1 MHFIKALTVPIV
13 ISAVKGCS
21 MPGPMVSQAKQ
32 QLNAIIDAYLS
43 VSDVERVLVACDY
56 ADTAHDGVARK
67 SGEPYILH
75 PIAVSCILAHMRLD
89 AETLM
94 AALLHDVIEDTEFTK
109 QDITEKFG
117 LTVAELVDGVTKLSQ
132 SSDKEYNKAASF
144 RKILQATLQ
153 DPRVIIIKLADR
165 YHNMTTLGAL
175 RPDKRA
181 RIAQETFEI
190 FVPMARLVGMNEM
203 ADNLEHLCYQNLDLD
218 MYNNVQE
225 ALLQT
230 KPKRCEYQTKWEN
243 NLTTLLEQHQITG
256 RIKKKNNN
264 IELLRHFVK
273 NDIDLQELTH
283 SHAFEII
290 LQSIADCDRLAEIL
304 KESFKVLSYADHIR
318 RPLPGGNQSLMLRLK
333 GEKTTL
339 SLTIQTELMRK
350 AARFGV
356 VLGENAP
363 QACRSAIQASM
374 QNLNVLVDGECAKT
388 TFSELL
394 DYLHQEKIWVY
405 TPHGHLH
412 ELPQGATAVDFAYSA
427 SLFLGNHAVGA
438 KINGETKPLS
448 TPLLSGQVI
457 EIITDVLATPNPDW
471 LSFIN
476 TQKARRALQNILR
489 DQDQDEQRLV
499 GQQALN
505 RALKLFNR
513 SVSDL
518 SLADWENLLNWRH
531 LNDKEQ
537 LFEQIAVGDLLPQL
551 VANHLF
557 SQDTIQTSNN
567 SSRLILGTDGIDVKY
582 AHCCNPVLGDP
593 IQGHL
598 SRRGLIVHRARCHN
612 LLHEQQQHPENIM
625 PLQWTTEDSEDISFT
640 AYLCLNML
648 LNDEQI
654 SELIYLCR
662 KEKVGVETVRSHE
675 DKTYVNIVVHNRKQ
689 IAEVIRN
696 LRMHFGFP
704 RISRLAQPIAITE
717 SAKVAS

>member
-1 MHFIKALTVPIV
+1 
-13 ISAVKGCS
+13 
-21 MPGPMVSQAKQ
+21 MPGPQVSEAKQ
-32 QLNAIIDAYLS
+32 QLKIIIDAYLS
-43 VSDVERVLVACDY
+43 ESDVERVLAACDY
-56 ADTAHDGVARK
+56 ADIAHDGITRK

-89 AETLM
+89 TETLM
-94 AALLHDVIEDTEFTK
+94 AALLHDVIEDTDFNK
-109 QDITEKFG
+109 DDITEKFG
-117 LTVAELVDGVTKLSQ
+117 STVAELVDGVTKLSH

-153 DPRVIIIKLADR
+153 DPRVIIVKLADR
-165 YHNMTTLGAL
+165 YHNMTTLEAL

-181 RIAQETFEI
+181 RIARETFEI

-218 MYNNVQE
+218 MYNDVQA
-225 ALLQT
+225 ALLET
-230 KPKRCEYQTKWEN
+230 KPKRCEYQAKWEQKLN
-243 NLTTLLEQHQITG
+243 ELLQQYAIEG
-256 RIKKKNNN
+256 RVKKKNNN

-290 LQSIADCDRLAEIL
+290 LQSIADCDRLADIL
-304 KESFKVLSYADHIR
+304 TESFTVQNYHDNIR
-318 RPLPGGNQSLMLRLK
+318 RPLPGGNQSLTMRLK

-412 ELPQGATAVDFAYSA
+412 ELPQGATAVDFAYAA
-427 SLFLGNHAVGA
+427 SLFLGNHAIGA

-448 TPLLSGQVI
+448 TPLLSGQVV
-457 EIITDVLATPNPDW
+457 EVITDVLATPNPDW

-476 TQKARRALQNILR
+476 TQKARRAIQNILR
-489 DQDQDEQRLV
+489 DQDIDEQRLV

-505 RALKLFNR
+505 RALKLFQCSIR
-513 SVSDL
+513 DL
-518 SLADWENLLNWRH
+518 TEADWKNVLEWRH
-531 LNDKEQ
+531 VPTREQ

-557 SQDTIQTSNN
+557 AHDQHQNAN
-567 SSRLILGTDGIDVKY
+567 SSGRLIQGTEGVDVKY

-598 SRRGLIVHRARCHN
+598 TRRGLIVHRARCHN
-612 LLHEQQQHPENIM
+612 LLQEQHMHPENIM
-625 PLQWTTEDSEDISFT
+625 PLQWTTEDLDDVSFT
-640 AYLCLNML
+640 AYLCIDQAMD
-648 LNDEQI
+648 DEQI
-654 SELIYLCR
+654 SDLIYQCR
-662 KEKVGVETVRSHE
+662 KGHTGVEMVRNY
-675 DKTYVNIVVHNRKQ
+675 DGKTYVNIVVHNRKQ
-689 IAEVIRN
+689 IAKIIRD

-704 RISRLAQPIAITE
+704 RITRLEQPLNIAET
-717 SAKVAS
+717 SKAS

>member
-1 MHFIKALTVPIV
+1 
-13 ISAVKGCS
+13 
-21 MPGPMVSQAKQ
+21 MPGEEVSQAKQ
-32 QLNAIIDAYLS
+32 QLKLIIDPYLS
-43 VSDVERVLVACDY
+43 VSEVEKVLAACDF
-56 ADTAHDGVARK
+56 ADLAHTGITRK

-75 PIAVSCILAHMRLD
+75 PIAVSCILANMRLD

-94 AALLHDVIEDTEFTK
+94 AALLHDVIEDTQYTK
-109 QDITEKFG
+109 EDIIEKFG

-181 RIAQETFEI
+181 RIAQETFDI

-203 ADNLEHLCYQNLDLD
+203 GDNLENLCYQNLDLD
-218 MYNNVQE
+218 MFDNVQN

-230 KPKRCEYQTKWEN
+230 KPERCKYQSIWEQ
-243 NLTTLLEQHQITG
+243 NLAELLHNYHIQG

-273 NDIDLQELTH
+273 NEMDLQELTH
-283 SHAFEII
+283 SHAFEIV
-290 LQSIADCDRLAEIL
+290 LQSIADCDRLEEALRENFQVIQ
-304 KESFKVLSYADHIR
+304 YQDHIR
-318 RPLPGGNQSLMLRLK
+318 RPLPGGNQSLLIKLK

-363 QACRSAIQASM
+363 QTCRSAIQASM
-374 QNLNVLVDGECAKT
+374 QNLNTLIDGECAKT
-388 TFSELL
+388 TFNDLL

-405 TPHGHLH
+405 TPHGQLH
-412 ELPQGATAVDFAYSA
+412 ELPQGATVVDFAYSA

-438 KINGETKPLS
+438 KVDGEIKPLS
-448 TPLLSGQVI
+448 TPLVSGQVI

-476 TQKARRALQNILR
+476 TQKARRALQHVLK
-489 DQDQDEQRLV
+489 DQDIEEQRLV
-499 GQQALN
+499 GAQALS

-513 SVSDL
+513 SINDL
-518 SLADWENLLNWRH
+518 SEADWLDLLQWRH
-531 LNDKEQ
+531 IDNKNT

-557 SQDTIQTSNN
+557 AHDKHPQVEN
-567 SSRLILGTDGIDVKY
+567 SDRLIQSTEGVDVKY
-582 AHCCNPVLGDP
+582 AHCCNPILGDP

-598 SRRGLIVHRARCHN
+598 TRRGLIVHRIRCHN
-612 LLHEQQQHPENIM
+612 LLHEQYLHPENIM
-625 PLQWTTEDSEDISFT
+625 PLQWKADDVDDVRFT
-640 AYLCLNML
+640 AYLAIYMAM
-648 LNDEQI
+648 NDEQV
-654 SELIYLCR
+654 SDLIYQCR
-662 KEKVGVETVRSHE
+662 KNNAGVEMVHSNEQRTF
-675 DKTYVNIVVHNRKQ
+675 VNIVVNNRKH
-689 IAEVIRN
+689 IAKVIRD
-696 LRMHFGFP
+696 LRMHYGFP
-704 RISRLAQPIAITE
+704 RIERLDAPAPQMEI
-717 SAKVAS
+717 SKVS

>member
-1 MHFIKALTVPIV
+1 
-13 ISAVKGCS
+13 
-21 MPGPMVSQAKQ
+21 MPGPQVSQARQ
-32 QLNAIIDAYLS
+32 QLKIIIDAYLDA
-43 VSDVERVLVACDY
+43 SDVERVLVACDY
-56 ADTAHDGVARK
+56 ADQAHDGVTRK

-75 PIAVSCILAHMRLD
+75 PIAVSSILSHMRLD
-89 AETLM
+89 TETLM
-94 AALLHDVIEDTEFTK
+94 AALLHDVIEDTEFSK
-109 QDITEKFG
+109 EDITEKFG
-117 LTVAELVDGVTKLSQ
+117 RTVAELVDGVTKLSH
-132 SSDKEYNKAASF
+132 SSDKAYNKAASF

-165 YHNMTTLGAL
+165 YHNMTTLESL

-181 RIAQETFEI
+181 RIAQETFDI
-190 FVPMARLVGMNEM
+190 FVPMARIVGMNEM

-218 MYNNVQE
+218 MYNGVQQ

-230 KPKRCEYQTKWEN
+230 KPKRCQYQSLWEK
-243 NLTTLLEQHQITG
+243 NLTDLLQQHEISG

-273 NDIDLQELTH
+273 NDINLQELTH

-290 LQSIADCDRLAEIL
+290 LHSIADCDRLAEIL
-304 KESFKVLSYADHIR
+304 RENFQILHYEDHIR
-318 RPLPGGNQSLMLRLK
+318 RPLPGGNQSLMMRLK

-374 QNLNVLVDGECAKT
+374 QNLNVLVDGACAKT

-405 TPHGHLH
+405 TPHGQLH
-412 ELPQGATAVDFAYSA
+412 ELPQGATAVDFAYAA

-438 KINGETKPLS
+438 KINGASKPLS
-448 TPLLSGQVI
+448 TPLTSGQVV
-457 EIITDVLATPNPDW
+457 EIITDILATPNPDW
-471 LSFIN
+471 LSFVN

-489 DQDQDEQRLV
+489 DQDLEEQQLV
-499 GQQALN
+499 GQQALS

-513 SVSDL
+513 SLKDL
-518 SLADWENLLNWRH
+518 TDADWIDILQWRH
-531 LNDKEQ
+531 IDSKER
-537 LFEQIAVGDLLPQL
+537 LFEQVAVGDLLPQL
-551 VANHLF
+551 IANHLYAQHE
-557 SQDTIQTSNN
+557 SVDTVYST
-567 SSRLILGTDGIDVKY
+567 RLIQGTEGVDVKY

-612 LLHEQQQHPENIM
+612 LLHEQHLHPENIM
-625 PLQWTTEDSEDISFT
+625 PLHWSAEDIDDVSFT
-640 AYLCLNML
+640 AYLSIDMIM
-648 LNDEQI
+648 NDEQI
-654 SELIYLCR
+654 SELIYQSR
-662 KEKVGVETVRSHE
+662 KAKTGVESVHSDN
-675 DKTYVNIVVHNRKQ
+675 DKTYVNIVVHNRQQ
-689 IAEVIRN
+689 IAQIIRD

-704 RISRLAQPIAITE
+704 RISRLAQPVHISE
-717 SAKVAS
+717 ASKAS

>member
-1 MHFIKALTVPIV
+1 
-13 ISAVKGCS
+13 
-21 MPGPMVSQAKQ
+21 MPGEEVSQAKQ
-32 QLNAIIDAYLS
+32 QLKLIIDPYLS
-43 VSDVERVLVACDY
+43 VSEVEKVLAACDF
-56 ADTAHDGVARK
+56 ADLAHTGITRK

-75 PIAVSCILAHMRLD
+75 PIAVSCILANMRLD

-94 AALLHDVIEDTEFTK
+94 AALLHDVIEDTQYTK
-109 QDITEKFG
+109 EDIIEKFG

-181 RIAQETFEI
+181 RIAQETFDI

-203 ADNLEHLCYQNLDLD
+203 GDNLENLCYQNLDLD
-218 MYNNVQE
+218 MFDNVQN

-230 KPKRCEYQTKWEN
+230 KPERCKYQSIWEQ
-243 NLTTLLEQHQITG
+243 NLAELLHNYHIQG

-273 NDIDLQELTH
+273 NEMDLQELTH
-283 SHAFEII
+283 SHAFEIV
-290 LQSIADCDRLAEIL
+290 LQSIADCDRLEEALRENFQVIQ
-304 KESFKVLSYADHIR
+304 YQDHIR
-318 RPLPGGNQSLMLRLK
+318 RPLPGGNQSLLIKLK

-339 SLTIQTELMRK
+339 SLTIQTEHMRK

-363 QACRSAIQASM
+363 QTCRSAIQASM
-374 QNLNVLVDGECAKT
+374 QNLNTLIDGECAKT
-388 TFSELL
+388 TFNDLL

-405 TPHGHLH
+405 TPHGQLH
-412 ELPQGATAVDFAYSA
+412 ELPQGATVVDFAYSA

-438 KINGETKPLS
+438 KVDGEIKPLS
-448 TPLLSGQVI
+448 TPLVSGQVI

-476 TQKARRALQNILR
+476 TQKARRALQHVLK
-489 DQDQDEQRLV
+489 DQDIEEQRLV
-499 GQQALN
+499 GAQALS

-513 SVSDL
+513 SINDL
-518 SLADWENLLNWRH
+518 SEADWLDLLQWRH
-531 LNDKEQ
+531 IDNKNT

-557 SQDTIQTSNN
+557 AHDKHPQVEN
-567 SSRLILGTDGIDVKY
+567 SDRLIQSTEGVDVKY
-582 AHCCNPVLGDP
+582 AHCCNPILGDP

-598 SRRGLIVHRARCHN
+598 TRRGLIVHRIRCHN
-612 LLHEQQQHPENIM
+612 LLHEQHLHPENIM
-625 PLQWTTEDSEDISFT
+625 PLQWKADDVDDVRFT
-640 AYLCLNML
+640 AYLAIYMAM
-648 LNDEQI
+648 NDEQV
-654 SELIYLCR
+654 SDLIYQCR
-662 KEKVGVETVRSHE
+662 KNNAGVEMVHSNEQRTF
-675 DKTYVNIVVHNRKQ
+675 VNIVVNNRKH
-689 IAEVIRN
+689 IAKVIRD
-696 LRMHFGFP
+696 LRMHYGFP
-704 RISRLAQPIAITE
+704 RIERLDAPAPQMEI
-717 SAKVAS
+717 SKVS

>member
-1 MHFIKALTVPIV
+1 
-13 ISAVKGCS
+13 
-21 MPGPMVSQAKQ
+21 MPGPQVSQARQ
-32 QLNAIIDAYLS
+32 QLKIIIDAYLDA
-43 VSDVERVLVACDY
+43 SDVERVLAACDY
-56 ADTAHDGVARK
+56 ADLAHDGVTRK

-75 PIAVSCILAHMRLD
+75 PIAVSSILSHMRLD

-94 AALLHDVIEDTEFTK
+94 AALLHDVIEDTEFNK
-109 QDITEKFG
+109 DDIAEKFG
-117 LTVAELVDGVTKLSQ
+117 RTVAELVDGVTKLSH

-165 YHNMTTLGAL
+165 YHNMTTLGSL
-175 RPDKRA
+175 RPDKRM
-181 RIAQETFEI
+181 RIAQETSDI
-190 FVPMARLVGMNEM
+190 FVPMARIVGMNEM

-218 MYNNVQE
+218 MFNNVQE

-230 KPKRCEYQTKWEN
+230 KPKRCEYQSLWEK
-243 NLTTLLEQHQITG
+243 NLTELLQQHQISG

-304 KESFKVLSYADHIR
+304 RENFQILHYEDHIR
-318 RPLPGGNQSLMLRLK
+318 RPLPGGNQSLMMRLK

-356 VLGENAP
+356 ILGENAP

-374 QNLNVLVDGECAKT
+374 QNLNVLIDGACAKT
-388 TFSELL
+388 TFSDLL

-412 ELPQGATAVDFAYSA
+412 ELPQGATVVDFAYSA

-438 KINGETKPLS
+438 KINGEIKPLS
-448 TPLLSGQVI
+448 TPLVSGQVI

-476 TQKARRALQNILR
+476 TQKARRAIQNILR
-489 DQDQDEQRLV
+489 DQDIEEQQLV

-513 SVSDL
+513 SITDL
-518 SLADWENLLNWRH
+518 TDADWLDILQWRH
-531 LNDKEQ
+531 IESQEQ

-557 SQDTIQTSNN
+557 AQGQNIDPQAST
-567 SSRLILGTDGIDVKY
+567 RLIQGTEGVDVKY

-612 LLHEQQQHPENIM
+612 LLHEQHLHPENIM
-625 PLQWTTEDSEDISFT
+625 PLHWTSDDANDISFT
-640 AYLCLNML
+640 AYLSIDMVM
-648 LNDEQI
+648 NDEQI
-654 SELIYLCR
+654 SDLIYQCR
-662 KEKVGVETVRSHE
+662 KEKTGVEMVHSHE
-675 DKTYVNIVVHNRKQ
+675 GKTYVNIVVHNRKQ
-689 IAEVIRN
+689 IAQIIRD

-704 RISRLAQPIAITE
+704 RITRLAQPINISE
-717 SAKVAS
+717 ASKASKAS

>member
-1 MHFIKALTVPIV
+1 
-13 ISAVKGCS
+13 
-21 MPGPMVSQAKQ
+21 MPGPQVSQARQ
-32 QLNAIIDAYLS
+32 QLKIIIDAYLDA
-43 VSDVERVLVACDY
+43 SDVERVLAACDY
-56 ADTAHDGVARK
+56 ADLAHDGVTRK

-75 PIAVSCILAHMRLD
+75 PIAVSSILSHMRLD

-94 AALLHDVIEDTEFTK
+94 AALLHDVIEDTEFNK
-109 QDITEKFG
+109 DDIAEKFG
-117 LTVAELVDGVTKLSQ
+117 RTVAELVDGVTKLSH

-165 YHNMTTLGAL
+165 YHNMTTLGSL
-175 RPDKRA
+175 RPDKRM
-181 RIAQETFEI
+181 RIAQETSDI
-190 FVPMARLVGMNEM
+190 FVPMARIVGMNEM

-218 MYNNVQE
+218 MFNNVQE

-230 KPKRCEYQTKWEN
+230 KPKRCEYQSLWEK
-243 NLTTLLEQHQITG
+243 NLTELLQQHQISG

-304 KESFKVLSYADHIR
+304 RENFQILHYEDHIR
-318 RPLPGGNQSLMLRLK
+318 RPLPGGNQSLMMRLK

-356 VLGENAP
+356 ILGENAP

-374 QNLNVLVDGECAKT
+374 QNLNVLIDGACAKT
-388 TFSELL
+388 TFSDLL

-412 ELPQGATAVDFAYSA
+412 ELPQGATVVDFAYSA

-438 KINGETKPLS
+438 KINGEIKPLS
-448 TPLLSGQVI
+448 TPLVSGQVI

-476 TQKARRALQNILR
+476 TQKARRAIQNILR
-489 DQDQDEQRLV
+489 DQDIEEQQLV

-513 SVSDL
+513 SITDL
-518 SLADWENLLNWRH
+518 TDADWLDILQWRH
-531 LNDKEQ
+531 IESQEQ

-557 SQDTIQTSNN
+557 AQGQNIDPQAST
-567 SSRLILGTDGIDVKY
+567 RLIQGTEGVDVKY

-612 LLHEQQQHPENIM
+612 LLHEQHLHPENIM
-625 PLQWTTEDSEDISFT
+625 PLHWTSDDANDISFT
-640 AYLCLNML
+640 AYLSVDMVM
-648 LNDEQI
+648 NDEQI
-654 SELIYLCR
+654 SDLIYQCR
-662 KEKVGVETVRSHE
+662 KEKTGVEMVHSHE
-675 DKTYVNIVVHNRKQ
+675 GKTYVNIVVHNRKQ
-689 IAEVIRN
+689 IAQIIRD

-704 RISRLAQPIAITE
+704 RITRLAQPINISE
-717 SAKVAS
+717 ASKAS

>member
-1 MHFIKALTVPIV
+1 
-13 ISAVKGCS
+13 
-21 MPGPMVSQAKQ
+21 MPGPQVSQAKQ
-32 QLNAIIDAYLS
+32 QLKIIIDAYLS
-43 VSDVERVLVACDY
+43 ASDVERVLVACDY
-56 ADTAHDGVARK
+56 ADIAHDGITRK

-75 PIAVSCILAHMRLD
+75 PIAVSSILAHMRLD

-94 AALLHDVIEDTEFTK
+94 AALLHDVIEDTDFNKE
-109 QDITEKFG
+109 DITEKFG
-117 LTVAELVDGVTKLSQ
+117 RTVAELVDGVTKLSH

-165 YHNMTTLGAL
+165 YHNMTTLGSL

-181 RIAQETFEI
+181 RIAQETFDI
-190 FVPMARLVGMNEM
+190 FVPMARIVGMNEM

-218 MYNNVQE
+218 MFNNVQD

-230 KPKRCEYQTKWEN
+230 KPKRCEYQSIWEK
-243 NLTTLLEQHQITG
+243 NLAELLQQHQITG

-304 KESFKVLSYADHIR
+304 RENFQILHYEDHIR
-318 RPLPGGNQSLMLRLK
+318 RPLPGGNQSLMMRLK

-388 TFSELL
+388 TFSDLL

-438 KINGETKPLS
+438 KINGETRPLS
-448 TPLLSGQVI
+448 TPLVSGQVI

-476 TQKARRALQNILR
+476 TQKARRAIQNILR
-489 DQDQDEQRLV
+489 DQDIEEQQLV

-513 SVSDL
+513 SIKDL
-518 SLADWENLLNWRH
+518 TEADWIDILQWRH
-531 LNDKEQ
+531 IESKEH

-557 SQDTIQTSNN
+557 AQGQSLDNQ
-567 SSRLILGTDGIDVKY
+567 SSTRLIQGTEGVDVKY

-612 LLHEQQQHPENIM
+612 LLHEQHLHPENIM
-625 PLQWTTEDSEDISFT
+625 PLHWTSEDFDDISFT
-640 AYLCLNML
+640 AYLSIDML
-648 LNDEQI
+648 MNDEQI
-654 SELIYLCR
+654 SDLIYQCR
-662 KEKVGVETVRSHE
+662 KEKTGVEMVHAHE
-675 DKTYVNIVVHNRKQ
+675 GKTYVHIVVHNRKQ
-689 IAEVIRN
+689 IAQIIRD

-704 RISRLAQPIAITE
+704 RITRLAQPINIAE
-717 SAKVAS
+717 ASKAS

>member
-1 MHFIKALTVPIV
+1 
-13 ISAVKGCS
+13 
-21 MPGPMVSQAKQ
+21 MPGPQVSQARQ
-32 QLNAIIDAYLS
+32 QLKIIIDAYLDA
-43 VSDVERVLVACDY
+43 SDVERVLVACDY
-56 ADTAHDGVARK
+56 ADQAHDGVTRK

-75 PIAVSCILAHMRLD
+75 PIAVSSILSHMRLD
-89 AETLM
+89 TETLM
-94 AALLHDVIEDTEFTK
+94 AALLHDVIEDTEFSK
-109 QDITEKFG
+109 EDITEKFG
-117 LTVAELVDGVTKLSQ
+117 RTVAELVDGVTKLSH
-132 SSDKEYNKAASF
+132 SSDKAYNKAASF

-165 YHNMTTLGAL
+165 YHNMTTLESL

-181 RIAQETFEI
+181 RIAQETFDI
-190 FVPMARLVGMNEM
+190 FVPMARIVGMNEM

-218 MYNNVQE
+218 MYNGVQQ

-230 KPKRCEYQTKWEN
+230 KPKRCQYQSLWEK
-243 NLTTLLEQHQITG
+243 NLTDLLQQHEISG

-273 NDIDLQELTH
+273 NDINLQELTH

-290 LQSIADCDRLAEIL
+290 LHSIADCDRLAEIL
-304 KESFKVLSYADHIR
+304 RENFQILHYEDHIR
-318 RPLPGGNQSLMLRLK
+318 RPLPGGNQSLMMRLK

-374 QNLNVLVDGECAKT
+374 QNLNVLVDGACAKT

-405 TPHGHLH
+405 TPHGQLH
-412 ELPQGATAVDFAYSA
+412 ELPQGATAVDFAYAA

-438 KINGETKPLS
+438 KINGASKPLS
-448 TPLLSGQVI
+448 TPLTSGQVV

-471 LSFIN
+471 LSFVN

-489 DQDQDEQRLV
+489 DQDLEEQQLV
-499 GQQALN
+499 GQQALS

-513 SVSDL
+513 SLKDL
-518 SLADWENLLNWRH
+518 TDADWIDILQWRH
-531 LNDKEQ
+531 IDSKER
-537 LFEQIAVGDLLPQL
+537 LFEQVAVGDLLPQL
-551 VANHLF
+551 IANHLYAQHE
-557 SQDTIQTSNN
+557 SVDTVYST
-567 SSRLILGTDGIDVKY
+567 RLIQGTEGVDVKY

-612 LLHEQQQHPENIM
+612 LLHEQHLHPENIM
-625 PLQWTTEDSEDISFT
+625 PLHWSAEDIDDVSFT
-640 AYLCLNML
+640 AYLSIDMIM
-648 LNDEQI
+648 NDEQI
-654 SELIYLCR
+654 SELIYQCR
-662 KEKVGVETVRSHE
+662 KAKIGVENVHSDN
-675 DKTYVNIVVHNRKQ
+675 DKTYVNIVVHNRQQ
-689 IAEVIRN
+689 IAQIIRD

-704 RISRLAQPIAITE
+704 RISRLAQPVHISE
-717 SAKVAS
+717 ASKAS

>member
-1 MHFIKALTVPIV
+1 
-13 ISAVKGCS
+13 
-21 MPGPMVSQAKQ
+21 MPGAEVSQAKQ
-32 QLNAIIDAYLS
+32 QLNVIIDAYLNES
-43 VSDVERVLVACDY
+43 EVERVLAACDY
-56 ADTAHDGVARK
+56 ADIAHDGITRK

-94 AALLHDVIEDTEFTK
+94 AALLHDVIEDTDFSKE
-109 QDITEKFG
+109 DISEKFG
-117 LTVAELVDGVTKLSQ
+117 RTVAELVDGVTKLSH

-165 YHNMTTLGAL
+165 YHNMTTLESL

-181 RIAQETFEI
+181 RIAQETFDV

-218 MYNNVQE
+218 MFNNVQE
-225 ALLQT
+225 ALAKT
-230 KPKRCEYQTKWEN
+230 KPKRCEYQAIWEK
-243 NLTTLLEQHQITG
+243 NLTSLLQQNQISG

-290 LQSIADCDRLAEIL
+290 LQSIADCDNLAEIL
-304 KESFKVLSYADHIR
+304 KEHFQVLSYQDHIR
-318 RPLPGGNQSLMLRLK
+318 RPLPGGNQSLMMRLK

-339 SLTIQTELMRK
+339 SLTLQTELMRK

-356 VLGENAP
+356 VLGESAP

-374 QNLNVLVDGECAKT
+374 QNLNVLIDSSCAKT
-388 TFSELL
+388 TFNDLL

-405 TPHGHLH
+405 TPHGQLH

-476 TQKARRALQNILR
+476 TQKARRAIQNILR
-489 DQDQDEQRLV
+489 DQDAEEQQLV
-499 GQQALN
+499 GEQALN
-505 RALKLFNR
+505 RALRLFNR
-513 SVSDL
+513 STQDL
-518 SLADWENLLNWRH
+518 TEDDWLDLLQWRH
-531 LNDKEQ
+531 LDSKDR
-537 LFEQIAVGDLLPQL
+537 LFQQIAVGDLLPQL

-557 SQDTIQTSNN
+557 AQQGQSVEEH
-567 SSRLILGTDGIDVKY
+567 SSDRLIQGTEGVDVKY

-612 LLHEQQQHPENIM
+612 LLHEQHLHPENIM
-625 PLQWTTEDSEDISFT
+625 PLQWASEDLDDVSFT
-640 AYLCLNML
+640 AYLCIDMEMD
-648 LNDEQI
+648 DEQI
-654 SELIYLCR
+654 SDLIYQCR
-662 KEKVGVETVRSHE
+662 KAKTGVEMVRNYDH
-675 DKTYVNIVVHNRKQ
+675 KTYVNIVVNNRKQ
-689 IAEVIRN
+689 IAQIIRD
-696 LRMHFGFP
+696 LRMHYGFP
-704 RISRLAQPIAITE
+704 RITRLAIPLSVTEASIA
-717 SAKVAS
+717 S

>member
-1 MHFIKALTVPIV
+1 
-13 ISAVKGCS
+13 
-21 MPGPMVSQAKQ
+21 MPGPEVSQAKQ
-32 QLNAIIDAYLS
+32 QLKMIIGAYLS
-43 VSDVERVLVACDY
+43 ESEADRVLEACSY
-56 ADTAHDGVARK
+56 ADAAHDGVTRK

-94 AALLHDVIEDTEFTK
+94 AALLHDVIEDTDFNK
-109 QDITEKFG
+109 DDIAAKFG
-117 LTVAELVDGVTKLSQ
+117 KTVAELVDGVTKLSH

-165 YHNMTTLGAL
+165 YHNMTTLDAL

-181 RIAQETFEI
+181 RIAKETFEI

-218 MYNNVQE
+218 MYNNVQD

-243 NLTTLLEQHQITG
+243 NLAALLQQHRIAG

-290 LQSIADCDRLAEIL
+290 LQSIADCDRLADIL
-304 KESFKVLSYADHIR
+304 RGSFQVLHYEDHIR
-318 RPLPGGNQSLMLRLK
+318 RPLPGGNQSLMMRLK
-333 GEKTTL
+333 GEETTL

-374 QNLNVLVDGECAKT
+374 QNLNVLAGGECAKT
-388 TFSELL
+388 TFNELL

-448 TPLLSGQVI
+448 TPLQSGQVV

-489 DQDQDEQRLV
+489 DQDIDEQRLV

-513 SVSDL
+513 SVKDL
-518 SLADWENLLNWRH
+518 TAADWKNLLEWRH
-531 LNDKEQ
+531 LDNPDR
-537 LFEQIAVGDLLPQL
+537 LYEQIAVGDLLPQL

-557 SQDTIQTSNN
+557 AQDAPQQPADSD
-567 SSRLILGTDGIDVKY
+567 RLIQGTEGIDVKY
-582 AHCCNPVLGDP
+582 AHCCNPVLGDQ

-598 SRRGLIVHRARCHN
+598 SRRGLIVHRTRCRN
-612 LLHEQQQHPENIM
+612 LLHEQHLHPENIM
-625 PLQWTTEDSEDISFT
+625 PLQWNSEDIDDISFS
-640 AYLCLNML
+640 AYLSINIHM
-648 LNDEQI
+648 NDEQI
-654 SELIYLCR
+654 SELIYQCR
-662 KEKVGVETVRSHE
+662 KEKVGVESVRAHE
-675 DKTYVNIVVHNRKQ
+675 DKTYVNIVVHDRKQ

-704 RISRLAQPIAITE
+704 RVTRLAQPLNAAETPIA
-717 SAKVAS
+717 S

>member
-1 MHFIKALTVPIV
+1 
-13 ISAVKGCS
+13 
-21 MPGPMVSQAKQ
+21 MPGEEVSQAKQ
-32 QLNAIIDAYLS
+32 QLKLIIDPYLS
-43 VSDVERVLVACDY
+43 VSEVEKVLAACDF
-56 ADTAHDGVARK
+56 ADLAHTGITRK

-75 PIAVSCILAHMRLD
+75 PIAVSCILANMRLD

-94 AALLHDVIEDTEFTK
+94 AALLHDVIEDTQYTK
-109 QDITEKFG
+109 EDIIEKFG

-181 RIAQETFEI
+181 RIAQETFDI

-203 ADNLEHLCYQNLDLD
+203 GDNLENLCYQNLDLD
-218 MYNNVQE
+218 MFDNVQN

-230 KPKRCEYQTKWEN
+230 KPERCKYQSIWEQ
-243 NLTTLLEQHQITG
+243 NLAELLHNYHIQG

-273 NDIDLQELTH
+273 NEMDLQELTH
-283 SHAFEII
+283 SHAFEIV
-290 LQSIADCDRLAEIL
+290 LQSIADCDRLVEALRENFQVIQ
-304 KESFKVLSYADHIR
+304 YQDHIR
-318 RPLPGGNQSLMLRLK
+318 RPLPGGNQSLLIKLK

-363 QACRSAIQASM
+363 QTCRSAIQASM
-374 QNLNVLVDGECAKT
+374 QNLNTLIDGECAKT
-388 TFSELL
+388 TFNDLL

-405 TPHGHLH
+405 TPHGQLH
-412 ELPQGATAVDFAYSA
+412 ELPQGATVVDFAYSA

-438 KINGETKPLS
+438 KVDGEIKPLS
-448 TPLLSGQVI
+448 TPLVSGQVI

-476 TQKARRALQNILR
+476 TQKARRALQHVLK
-489 DQDQDEQRLV
+489 DQDIEEQRLV
-499 GQQALN
+499 GAQALS

-513 SVSDL
+513 SINDL
-518 SLADWENLLNWRH
+518 SEADWLDLLQWRH
-531 LNDKEQ
+531 IDNKNT

-557 SQDTIQTSNN
+557 AHDKHPQVEN
-567 SSRLILGTDGIDVKY
+567 SDRLIQSTEGVDVKY
-582 AHCCNPVLGDP
+582 AHCCNPILGDP

-598 SRRGLIVHRARCHN
+598 TRRGLIVHRIRCHN
-612 LLHEQQQHPENIM
+612 LLHEQHLHPENIM
-625 PLQWTTEDSEDISFT
+625 PLQWKADDVDDVRFT
-640 AYLCLNML
+640 AYLAIYMAM
-648 LNDEQI
+648 NDEQV
-654 SELIYLCR
+654 SDLIYQCR
-662 KEKVGVETVRSHE
+662 KNNAGVEMVHSNEQRTF
-675 DKTYVNIVVHNRKQ
+675 VNIVVNNRKH
-689 IAEVIRN
+689 IAKVIRD
-696 LRMHFGFP
+696 LRMHYGFP
-704 RISRLAQPIAITE
+704 RIERLDAPTPQMEI
-717 SAKVAS
+717 SKVS

>member
-1 MHFIKALTVPIV
+1 
-13 ISAVKGCS
+13 
-21 MPGPMVSQAKQ
+21 MPGEEVSQAKQ
-32 QLNAIIDAYLS
+32 QLKLIIDPYLS
-43 VSDVERVLVACDY
+43 VSEVEKVLAACDF
-56 ADTAHDGVARK
+56 ADLAHTGITRK

-75 PIAVSCILAHMRLD
+75 PIAVSCILANMRLD

-94 AALLHDVIEDTEFTK
+94 AALLHDVIEDTQYTK
-109 QDITEKFG
+109 EDITEKFD

-181 RIAQETFEI
+181 RIAQETLDI

-203 ADNLEHLCYQNLDLD
+203 GDNLENLCYQNLDLD
-218 MYNNVQE
+218 MFDNVQN
-225 ALLQT
+225 ALRQT
-230 KPKRCEYQTKWEN
+230 KPERCKYQSIWEQ
-243 NLTTLLEQHQITG
+243 NLAELLHNYHIQG

-273 NDIDLQELTH
+273 NEMDLQELTH
-283 SHAFEII
+283 SHAFEIV
-290 LQSIADCDRLAEIL
+290 LQTIADCDRLVDALRENFQVIQ
-304 KESFKVLSYADHIR
+304 YQDHIR
-318 RPLPGGNQSLMLRLK
+318 RPLPGGNQSLLIKLK

-363 QACRSAIQASM
+363 QTCRSAIQASM
-374 QNLNVLVDGECAKT
+374 QNLNTLIDGECAKT
-388 TFSELL
+388 TFNDLL

-405 TPHGHLH
+405 TPHGQLH
-412 ELPQGATAVDFAYSA
+412 ELPQGATVVDFAYSA

-438 KINGETKPLS
+438 KVDGEIKPLS
-448 TPLLSGQVI
+448 TPLISGQVI
-457 EIITDVLATPNPDW
+457 EVITDVLATPNPDW

-476 TQKARRALQNILR
+476 TQKARRALQHVLK
-489 DQDQDEQRLV
+489 DQEIEEQRLV
-499 GQQALN
+499 GEQALS

-513 SVSDL
+513 SISDL
-518 SLADWENLLNWRH
+518 SDADWLDLLQWRH
-531 LNDKEQ
+531 IDNKNT

-557 SQDTIQTSNN
+557 AHDKHPQVEN
-567 SSRLILGTDGIDVKY
+567 SDRLIQSTEGIDVKY

-598 SRRGLIVHRARCHN
+598 TRRGLIVHRIRCHN
-612 LLHEQQQHPENIM
+612 LLHEQHLHPENIM
-625 PLQWTTEDSEDISFT
+625 PLQWKADDVDDVRFT
-640 AYLCLNML
+640 AYLAIDMAM
-648 LNDEQI
+648 NDEQV
-654 SELIYLCR
+654 SDLIYQCR
-662 KEKVGVETVRSHE
+662 KNNAGVEMVHSNEQRTF
-675 DKTYVNIVVHNRKQ
+675 VNIVVNNRKH
-689 IAEVIRN
+689 IAKVIRD
-696 LRMHFGFP
+696 LRMHYGFP
-704 RISRLAQPIAITE
+704 RIERLDAANPQME
-717 SAKVAS
+717 VSKVS

>member
-1 MHFIKALTVPIV
+1 
-13 ISAVKGCS
+13 
-21 MPGPMVSQAKQ
+21 MPGPQVSQAKQ
-32 QLNAIIDAYLS
+32 QLEIMIDAYLNER
-43 VSDVERVLVACDY
+43 DVERVLAACDY
-56 ADTAHDGVARK
+56 ADIAHDGIVRK

-89 AETLM
+89 TETLM
-94 AALLHDVIEDTEFTK
+94 AALLHDVIEDTDFNK
-109 QDITEKFG
+109 DDISETFG
-117 LTVAELVDGVTKLSQ
+117 FTVAELVDGVTKLSH
-132 SSDKEYNKAASF
+132 SNDKEYNKAASF

-153 DPRVIIIKLADR
+153 DPRVIIVKLADR
-165 YHNMTTLGAL
+165 YHNMTTLEAL

-181 RIAQETFEI
+181 RIARETFEI
-190 FVPMARLVGMNEM
+190 FVPMARIVGMNEM

-218 MYNNVQE
+218 MYNNVQA
-225 ALLQT
+225 ALLET
-230 KPKRCEYQTKWEN
+230 KPKRCEYQAIWEQKLN
-243 NLTTLLEQHQITG
+243 DLLEDYKIEG

-304 KESFKVLSYADHIR
+304 TQSFKIQSYEDHIR
-318 RPLPGGNQSLMLRLK
+318 RPLPGGNQSLMMRLK

-412 ELPQGATAVDFAYSA
+412 ELPQGATAVDFAYAA
-427 SLFLGNHAVGA
+427 SLFLGNHAIGA
-438 KINGETKPLS
+438 KINNETKPLS
-448 TPLLSGQVI
+448 TPLVSGQVV

-476 TQKARRALQNILR
+476 TQKARRAIQNILR
-489 DQDQDEQRLV
+489 DQDLDEQRLV

-505 RALKLFNR
+505 RALKLFHR
-513 SVSDL
+513 SIRDL
-518 SLADWENLLNWRH
+518 TEADWKNLLEWRH
-531 LNDKEQ
+531 IATQEQ

-557 SQDTIQTSNN
+557 AQDQHQNIA
-567 SSRLILGTDGIDVKY
+567 SSGRLIQGTEGVDVKY

-598 SRRGLIVHRARCHN
+598 TRRGLIVHRSRCHN
-612 LLHEQQQHPENIM
+612 LLHEQHQHPENIM
-625 PLQWTTEDSEDISFT
+625 PLQWTADDLDDISFT
-640 AYLCLNML
+640 AYLCIDLAMD
-648 LNDEQI
+648 DEQI
-654 SELIYLCR
+654 SDLIYQCR
-662 KEKVGVETVRSHE
+662 KAHSGVEMVRTQDE
-675 DKTYVNIVVHNRKQ
+675 QTYVNIVVHNRKQ
-689 IAEVIRN
+689 IAQIIRD
-696 LRMHFGFP
+696 LRMYFGFP
-704 RISRLAQPIAITE
+704 RITRLTQPVILSE
-717 SAKVAS
+717 ASKAS

>member
-1 MHFIKALTVPIV
+1 
-13 ISAVKGCS
+13 
-21 MPGPMVSQAKQ
+21 MPGEEVSQAKQ
-32 QLNAIIDAYLS
+32 QLKLIIDPYLS
-43 VSDVERVLVACDY
+43 VSEVEKVLAACDF
-56 ADTAHDGVARK
+56 ADLAHTGITRK

-75 PIAVSCILAHMRLD
+75 PIAVSCILANMRLD

-94 AALLHDVIEDTEFTK
+94 AALLHDVIEDTQYTK
-109 QDITEKFG
+109 EDIIEKFG

-181 RIAQETFEI
+181 RIAQETFDI

-203 ADNLEHLCYQNLDLD
+203 GDNLENLCYQNLDLD
-218 MYNNVQE
+218 MFDNVQN

-230 KPKRCEYQTKWEN
+230 KPERCKYQSIWEQ
-243 NLTTLLEQHQITG
+243 NLAELLHNYHIRG

-273 NDIDLQELTH
+273 NEMDLQELTH
-283 SHAFEII
+283 SHAFEIV
-290 LQSIADCDRLAEIL
+290 LQSIADCDRLEEALRENFQVIQ
-304 KESFKVLSYADHIR
+304 YQDHIR
-318 RPLPGGNQSLMLRLK
+318 RPLPGGNQSLLIKLK

-363 QACRSAIQASM
+363 QTCRSAIQASM
-374 QNLNVLVDGECAKT
+374 QNLNTLIDGECAKT
-388 TFSELL
+388 TFNDLL

-405 TPHGHLH
+405 TPHGQLH
-412 ELPQGATAVDFAYSA
+412 ELPQGATVVDFAYSA

-438 KINGETKPLS
+438 KVDGEIKPLS
-448 TPLLSGQVI
+448 TPLVSGQVI

-476 TQKARRALQNILR
+476 TQKARRALQHVLK
-489 DQDQDEQRLV
+489 DQDIEEQRLV
-499 GQQALN
+499 GAQALS

-513 SVSDL
+513 SINDL
-518 SLADWENLLNWRH
+518 SDADWLDLLQWRH
-531 LNDKEQ
+531 IDNKNT

-557 SQDTIQTSNN
+557 AHDKHPQVEN
-567 SSRLILGTDGIDVKY
+567 SDRLIQSTEGVDVKY
-582 AHCCNPVLGDP
+582 AHCCNPILGDP

-598 SRRGLIVHRARCHN
+598 TRRGLIVHRIRCHN
-612 LLHEQQQHPENIM
+612 LLHEQHLHPENIM
-625 PLQWTTEDSEDISFT
+625 PLQWKADDVDDVRFT
-640 AYLCLNML
+640 AYLAIYMAM
-648 LNDEQI
+648 NDEQV
-654 SELIYLCR
+654 SDLIYQCR
-662 KEKVGVETVRSHE
+662 KNNAGVEMVHSNEQRTF
-675 DKTYVNIVVHNRKQ
+675 VNIVVNNRKH
-689 IAEVIRN
+689 IAKVIRD
-696 LRMHFGFP
+696 LRMHYGFP
-704 RISRLAQPIAITE
+704 RIERLDAPAPQMEI
-717 SAKVAS
+717 SKVS

>member
-1 MHFIKALTVPIV
+1 
-13 ISAVKGCS
+13 

-32 QLNAIIDAYLS
+32 QLNVIIDAYLS
-43 VSDVERVLVACDY
+43 VSDVERVLEACDY
-56 ADTAHDGVARK
+56 ADIAHDGITRK

-117 LTVAELVDGVTKLSQ
+117 LTVAELVDGVTKLSH

-243 NLTTLLEQHQITG
+243 NLTTLLEQHHISG

-290 LQSIADCDRLAEIL
+290 LQSIADCDRLADIL
-304 KESFKVLSYADHIR
+304 KESFKVLNYTDHIR
-318 RPLPGGNQSLMLRLK
+318 RPLPGGNQSLMMRLK
-333 GEKTTL
+333 GEKTIL

-374 QNLNVLVDGECAKT
+374 QNLNVLVDGACAKT

-438 KINGETKPLS
+438 KIDGETKPLS

-518 SLADWENLLNWRH
+518 TLADWENVLNWRH
-531 LNDKEQ
+531 LNDKEK

-551 VANHLF
+551 VANHLYA
-557 SQDTIQTSNN
+557 QDTIQTSN
-567 SSRLILGTDGIDVKY
+567 SARLILGTDGVDVKY

-598 SRRGLIVHRARCHN
+598 SRRGLIVHRSRCHN
-612 LLHEQQQHPENIM
+612 LLHEQHLHPENIM
-625 PLQWTTEDSEDISFT
+625 PLHWTTEDSEDISFT

-675 DKTYVNIVVHNRKQ
+675 EKTYVNIVVHNRKQ
-689 IAEVIRN
+689 IAEIIRN

-704 RISRLAQPIAITE
+704 RISRLAQPVAIAE
-717 SAKVAS
+717 PAKVAS

>member
-1 MHFIKALTVPIV
+1 
-13 ISAVKGCS
+13 
-21 MPGPMVSQAKQ
+21 MPGAEVNQAKQ
-32 QLNAIIDAYLS
+32 QLKTIIDAYLS
-43 VSDVERVLVACDY
+43 ERDVERVLEACDY
-56 ADTAHDGVARK
+56 ADMAHDGVTRK

-109 QDITEKFG
+109 EDITSKFSR
-117 LTVAELVDGVTKLSQ
+117 TVAELVDGVTKLSH
-132 SSDKEYNKAASF
+132 SSDKEFNKAASF

-153 DPRVIIIKLADR
+153 DPRVIIIKLSDR
-165 YHNMTTLGAL
+165 YHNMTTLDAL

-181 RIAQETFEI
+181 RIAQETFDV
-190 FVPMARLVGMNEM
+190 FVPMARIVGMNEM

-230 KPKRCEYQTKWEN
+230 KPKRCEYQAIWEN
-243 NLTTLLEQHQITG
+243 KLTALLQENALQG

-273 NDIDLQELTH
+273 NDINLQELTH

-290 LQSIADCDRLAEIL
+290 LQSIADCDRLAEML
-304 KESFKVLSYADHIR
+304 RDNFQVLSYADHIR

-374 QNLNVLVDGECAKT
+374 QNLNVLVDGDCAKT
-388 TFSELL
+388 TFNELL

-405 TPHGHLH
+405 TPQGHLH
-412 ELPQGATAVDFAYSA
+412 ELPQGATVVDFAYSA

-438 KINGETKPLS
+438 KIDGETKSLS
-448 TPLLSGQVI
+448 TALSNGQVI
-457 EIITDVLATPNPDW
+457 EVITDVLASPNPDW

-476 TQKARRALQNILR
+476 TQKARRALQNMLR
-489 DQDQDEQRLV
+489 DQDIEDQRLV
-499 GQQALN
+499 GQQALD

-513 SVSDL
+513 SSKDL
-518 SLADWENLLNWRH
+518 AQEDWTDLLQWRH
-531 LNDKEQ
+531 LESKDR

-557 SQDTIQTSNN
+557 SQDHHSEE
-567 SSRLILGTDGIDVKY
+567 SERLIQGTEGVDVKY

-598 SRRGLIVHRARCHN
+598 SRRGLIVHRARCRN
-612 LLHEQQQHPENIM
+612 LLHEQHLHPENIM
-625 PLQWTTEDSEDISFT
+625 PLNWNNKHDVVEDVSFT
-640 AYLCLNML
+640 AYLAIDLS

-654 SELIYLCR
+654 SDLIYQCR
-662 KEKVGVETVRSHE
+662 KAHTGVEMVRPHE
-675 DKTYVNIVVHNRKQ
+675 GKTYVNIVVNNRQ
-689 IAEVIRN
+689 HIAKIIRD
-696 LRMHFGFP
+696 LRMQFGFP
-704 RISRLAQPIAITE
+704 RIGRLFQPLNMHE
-717 SAKVAS
+717 PAKAAS

>member
-1 MHFIKALTVPIV
+1 MSGDV
-13 ISAVKGCS
+13 ISK
-21 MPGPMVSQAKQ
+21 AKQ
-32 QLNAIIDAYLS
+32 QLKIMIDAYLKS
-43 VSDVERVLVACDY
+43 EDVERVLVACDY
-56 ADTAHDGVARK
+56 ANLAHSGVTRK

-75 PIAVSCILAHMRLD
+75 PISVSCILAHMRLD
-89 AETLM
+89 PETLM
-94 AALLHDVIEDTEFTK
+94 AALLHDVIEDTDFNK
-109 QDITEKFG
+109 DDITEKFG
-117 LTVAELVDGVTKLSQ
+117 RTVAELVDGVTKLSH

-153 DPRVIIIKLADR
+153 DPRVIIVKLADR
-165 YHNMTTLGAL
+165 YHNMTTLDAL

-181 RIAQETFEI
+181 RIAQETFDI
-190 FVPMARLVGMNEM
+190 FVPMARIVGMNEM
-203 ADNLEHLCYQNLDLD
+203 ADNLENLCYQNLDLD
-218 MYNNVQE
+218 MFNNVQA

-230 KPKRCEYQTKWEN
+230 KPKRCEYQTIWEN
-243 NLTTLLEQHQITG
+243 NLADLLKNHFIEG

-264 IELLRHFVK
+264 TELLRHFVK
-273 NDIDLQELTH
+273 NEIDLQELTH
-283 SHAFEII
+283 SHAFDII
-290 LQSIADCDRLAEIL
+290 LHSIADCDRLADIL
-304 KESFKVLSYADHIR
+304 RDNFQVLHYEDHIR
-318 RPLPGGNQSLMLRLK
+318 RPLPGGNQSLMLKLK

-339 SLTIQTELMRK
+339 SVTIQTELMRK

-374 QNLNVLVDGECAKT
+374 QNLNVLVDGACAKT
-388 TFSELL
+388 TFSDLL

-438 KINGETKPLS
+438 KVNGDIKPLS
-448 TPLLSGQVI
+448 TPLINGQVI

-489 DQDQDEQRLV
+489 DQDIEEQRLV

-505 RALKLFNR
+505 RALKLFQR
-513 SVSDL
+513 SVKDL
-518 SLADWENLLNWRH
+518 SDADWTDLLQWRH
-531 LNDKEQ
+531 VATKEA
-537 LFEQIAVGDLLPQL
+537 LFEQIALGDLLPQL
-551 VANHLF
+551 VANHLY
-557 SQDTIQTSNN
+557 SQDHHDQQHASN
-567 SSRLILGTDGIDVKY
+567 RLIQGTDGVDVKY

-612 LLHEQQQHPENIM
+612 LLHEQHIHPENIM
-625 PLQWTTEDSEDISFT
+625 PLQWTEDEVYDVSFT
-640 AYLCLNML
+640 AYLCLDISM
-648 LNDEQI
+648 NDEQI
-654 SELIYLCR
+654 SELIYQCR
-662 KEKVGVETVRSHE
+662 KAKTGVEKVFSQD
-675 DKTYVNIVVHNRKQ
+675 DKTYVHIVVNDRKQ
-689 IAEVIRN
+689 IAHIIRD

-704 RISRLAQPIAITE
+704 RISRLSVPLASSAIP
-717 SAKVAS
+717 KVS

>member
-1 MHFIKALTVPIV
+1 
-13 ISAVKGCS
+13 
-21 MPGPMVSQAKQ
+21 MPGEEVSQAKQ
-32 QLNAIIDAYLS
+32 QLKLIIDPYLS
-43 VSDVERVLVACDY
+43 VREVEKVLAACDF
-56 ADTAHDGVARK
+56 ADLAHTGITRK

-75 PIAVSCILAHMRLD
+75 PIAVSCILANMRLD

-94 AALLHDVIEDTEFTK
+94 AALLHDVIEDTQYTK
-109 QDITEKFG
+109 EDIIDKFG

-181 RIAQETFEI
+181 RIAQETFDI

-203 ADNLEHLCYQNLDLD
+203 GDNLENLCYQNLDLD
-218 MYNNVQE
+218 MFDNVQN

-230 KPKRCEYQTKWEN
+230 KPERCKYQSIWEQ
-243 NLTTLLEQHQITG
+243 NLAELLHNYHIQG

-273 NDIDLQELTH
+273 NEMDLQELTH
-283 SHAFEII
+283 SHAFEIV
-290 LQSIADCDRLAEIL
+290 LQSIADCDRLEEALRENFQVIQ
-304 KESFKVLSYADHIR
+304 YQDHIR
-318 RPLPGGNQSLMLRLK
+318 RPLPGGNQSLLIKLK

-363 QACRSAIQASM
+363 QTCRSAIQASM
-374 QNLNVLVDGECAKT
+374 QNLNTLIDGECAKT
-388 TFSELL
+388 TFNDLL

-405 TPHGHLH
+405 TPHGQLH
-412 ELPQGATAVDFAYSA
+412 ELPQGATVVDFAYSA

-438 KINGETKPLS
+438 KVDGEIKPLS
-448 TPLLSGQVI
+448 TPLVSGQVI

-476 TQKARRALQNILR
+476 TQKARRALQHVLK
-489 DQDQDEQRLV
+489 DQDIEEQRLV
-499 GQQALN
+499 GAQALS

-513 SVSDL
+513 SINDL
-518 SLADWENLLNWRH
+518 SEADWLDLLQWRH
-531 LNDKEQ
+531 IDNKNT

-557 SQDTIQTSNN
+557 AHDKHPQVENSN
-567 SSRLILGTDGIDVKY
+567 RLIQSTEGVDVKY
-582 AHCCNPVLGDP
+582 AHCCNPILGDP

-598 SRRGLIVHRARCHN
+598 TRRGLIVHRIRCHN
-612 LLHEQQQHPENIM
+612 LLHEQHLHPENIM
-625 PLQWTTEDSEDISFT
+625 PLQWKADDVDDVRFT
-640 AYLCLNML
+640 AYLAIYMAM
-648 LNDEQI
+648 NDEQV
-654 SELIYLCR
+654 SDLIYQCR
-662 KEKVGVETVRSHE
+662 KNNAGVEMVHSNEQRTF
-675 DKTYVNIVVHNRKQ
+675 VNIVVNNRKH
-689 IAEVIRN
+689 IAKVIRD
-696 LRMHFGFP
+696 LRMHYGFP
-704 RISRLAQPIAITE
+704 RIERLDAPAPQMEI
-717 SAKVAS
+717 SKVS

>member
-1 MHFIKALTVPIV
+1 
-13 ISAVKGCS
+13 
-21 MPGPMVSQAKQ
+21 MPGPQVSQAKQ
-32 QLNAIIDAYLS
+32 QLHIIIDAYLNES
-43 VSDVERVLVACDY
+43 EVERVLAACDY
-56 ADTAHDGVARK
+56 ADLAHEGITRK

-89 AETLM
+89 TETLM
-94 AALLHDVIEDTEFTK
+94 AALLHDVIEDTDFNK
-109 QDITEKFG
+109 DDISEKFG
-117 LTVAELVDGVTKLSQ
+117 RTVAELVDGVTKLSH

-165 YHNMTTLGAL
+165 YHNMTTLESL
-175 RPDKRA
+175 RPDKRM
-181 RIAQETFEI
+181 RIAQETFDI
-190 FVPMARLVGMNEM
+190 FVPMARIVGMNEM

-218 MYNNVQE
+218 MFNNVQD

-230 KPKRCEYQTKWEN
+230 KPKRCEYQSIWEV
-243 NLTTLLEQHQITG
+243 NLAELLQQHHIHG

-290 LQSIADCDRLAEIL
+290 LQSIADCDRLADIL
-304 KESFKVLSYADHIR
+304 RENFQVLHYEDHIR
-318 RPLPGGNQSLMLRLK
+318 RPLPGGNQSLLMRLK

-374 QNLNVLVDGECAKT
+374 QNLNGLIDGECAKT

-412 ELPQGATAVDFAYSA
+412 ELPQGATAVDFAYAA
-427 SLFLGNHAVGA
+427 SLFLGNHAIGA
-438 KINGETKPLS
+438 KINGDTKPLS
-448 TPLLSGQVI
+448 TPLSSGQVV

-476 TQKARRALQNILR
+476 TQKARRAIQNILR
-489 DQDQDEQRLV
+489 DQDIDEQRLV
-499 GQQALN
+499 GQQALS
-505 RALKLFNR
+505 RALKLFQR
-513 SVSDL
+513 SVGDL
-518 SLADWENLLNWRH
+518 TEADWHNLLQWRH
-531 LNDKEQ
+531 VVSKEQ
-537 LFEQIAVGDLLPQL
+537 FFEQIAVGDLLPQL

-557 SQDTIQTSNN
+557 SQDQQQEAN
-567 SSRLILGTDGIDVKY
+567 SSTRLIKGTEGVDVKY

-598 SRRGLIVHRARCHN
+598 TRRGLIVHRLRCHN
-612 LLHEQQQHPENIM
+612 LLHEQNQHPENIM
-625 PLQWTTEDSEDISFT
+625 LLQWTSDDLEDVNFT
-640 AYLCLNML
+640 AYLKIDLAM
-648 LNDEQI
+648 NDEQI
-654 SELIYLCR
+654 SDLIYQCR
-662 KEKVGVETVRSHE
+662 KAKSGVEMVRTYE
-675 DKTYVNIVVHNRKQ
+675 DKTYVNVVVHNRKHIAQ
-689 IAEVIRN
+689 IIRE

-704 RISRLAQPIAITE
+704 RVSRLEHPLKIAET
-717 SAKVAS
+717 SKAS

>member
-1 MHFIKALTVPIV
+1 
-13 ISAVKGCS
+13 
-21 MPGPMVSQAKQ
+21 MPGPQVSQAKQ
-32 QLNAIIDAYLS
+32 QLNIIIDAYLS
-43 VSDVERVLVACDY
+43 ASEVERVLAACDY
-56 ADTAHDGVARK
+56 ADIAHDGITRK

-75 PIAVSCILAHMRLD
+75 PIAVSSILAHMRLD

-94 AALLHDVIEDTEFTK
+94 AALLHDVIEDTDFNK
-109 QDITEKFG
+109 DDIAEKFG
-117 LTVAELVDGVTKLSQ
+117 KTVAELVDGVTKLSQ

-153 DPRVIIIKLADR
+153 DPRVIIVKLADR
-165 YHNMTTLGAL
+165 YHNMTTLDAL

-181 RIAQETFEI
+181 RIAKETFEI

-218 MYNNVQE
+218 MYNNVQT
-225 ALLQT
+225 ALQQT
-230 KPKRCEYQTKWEN
+230 KSKRCEYQAIWERKLN
-243 NLTTLLEQHQITG
+243 ELLHQYNIQG

-273 NDIDLQELTH
+273 NDINLQELTH

-290 LQSIADCDRLAEIL
+290 LQSIADCDRFAEL
-304 KESFKVLSYADHIR
+304 LEESFQVLSFADHIR
-318 RPLPGGNQSLMLRLK
+318 RPLPGGNQSLSMRIK

-374 QNLNVLVDGECAKT
+374 QNLNVLVDGDCAKT
-388 TFSELL
+388 TFNELL

-405 TPHGHLH
+405 TPHGQLH
-412 ELPQGATAVDFAYSA
+412 ELPQGATVVDFAYSA

-438 KINGETKPLS
+438 KINGDTKPLS
-448 TPLLSGQVI
+448 TPLSSGQVI
-457 EIITDVLATPNPDW
+457 EVITDVLASPNPDW

-476 TQKARRALQNILR
+476 TQKARRAIQNILR
-489 DQDQDEQRLV
+489 DQDIDEQRMV
-499 GQQALN
+499 GEQALN

-513 SVSDL
+513 SIQDL
-518 SLADWENLLNWRH
+518 TEEDWANILQWRH
-531 LNDKEQ
+531 IPTQERLY
-537 LFEQIAVGDLLPQL
+537 EQIAVGDLLPQL

-557 SQDTIQTSNN
+557 AQDAETGSN
-567 SSRLILGTDGIDVKY
+567 STRLIQGTEGVDVKY

-598 SRRGLIVHRARCHN
+598 TRRGLIVHRARCHN
-612 LLHEQQQHPENIM
+612 LLHEQNLHPENMM
-625 PLQWTTEDSEDISFT
+625 PLQWTSEDIEDISFT
-640 AYLCLNML
+640 AYLCIDLSMD
-648 LNDEQI
+648 DEQI
-654 SELIYLCR
+654 SELIYECR
-662 KEKVGVETVRSHE
+662 KAKSGVESVRSYE
-675 DKTYVNIVVHNRKQ
+675 GKTYVNVVVHNRKQ
-689 IAEVIRN
+689 IAQLIRD
-696 LRMHFGFP
+696 LRMHYGFP
-704 RISRLAQPIAITE
+704 RIIRLSQPISISETT
-717 SAKVAS
+717 SKAS

>member
-1 MHFIKALTVPIV
+1 
-13 ISAVKGCS
+13 
-21 MPGPMVSQAKQ
+21 MPGEEVSQAKQ
-32 QLNAIIDAYLS
+32 QLKLIIDPYLS
-43 VSDVERVLVACDY
+43 VSEVEKVLAACDF
-56 ADTAHDGVARK
+56 ADLAHTGITRK

-75 PIAVSCILAHMRLD
+75 PIAVSCILANMRLD

-94 AALLHDVIEDTEFTK
+94 AALLHDVIEDTQYTK
-109 QDITEKFG
+109 EDITEKFG

-181 RIAQETFEI
+181 RIAQETLDI

-203 ADNLEHLCYQNLDLD
+203 GDNLENLCYQNLDLD
-218 MYNNVQE
+218 MFDNVQN
-225 ALLQT
+225 ALLLT
-230 KPKRCEYQTKWEN
+230 KPERCKYQSIWEQ
-243 NLTTLLEQHQITG
+243 NLAELLHNYHIQG

-273 NDIDLQELTH
+273 NEMDLQELTH
-283 SHAFEII
+283 SHAFEIV
-290 LQSIADCDRLAEIL
+290 LQTIADCDRLVDALRENFQVIQ
-304 KESFKVLSYADHIR
+304 YQDHIR
-318 RPLPGGNQSLMLRLK
+318 RPLPGGNQSLLIKLK

-363 QACRSAIQASM
+363 QTCRSAIQASM
-374 QNLNVLVDGECAKT
+374 QNLNTLIDGECAKT
-388 TFSELL
+388 TFNDLL

-405 TPHGHLH
+405 TPHGQLH
-412 ELPQGATAVDFAYSA
+412 ELPQGATVVDFAYSA

-438 KINGETKPLS
+438 KVDGEIKPLS
-448 TPLLSGQVI
+448 TPLISGQVI
-457 EIITDVLATPNPDW
+457 EVITDVLATPNPDW

-476 TQKARRALQNILR
+476 TQKARRALQHVLK
-489 DQDQDEQRLV
+489 DQEIEEQRLV
-499 GQQALN
+499 GEQALS

-513 SVSDL
+513 SISDL
-518 SLADWENLLNWRH
+518 SDADWLDLLQWRH
-531 LNDKEQ
+531 IDNKNT

-557 SQDTIQTSNN
+557 AHDKHPQVEN
-567 SSRLILGTDGIDVKY
+567 SDRLIQSTEGIDVKY

-598 SRRGLIVHRARCHN
+598 TRRGLIVHRIRCHN
-612 LLHEQQQHPENIM
+612 LLHEQHLHPENIM
-625 PLQWTTEDSEDISFT
+625 PLQWKADDVDDVRFT
-640 AYLCLNML
+640 AYLAIDMAM
-648 LNDEQI
+648 NDEQV
-654 SELIYLCR
+654 SDLIYQCR
-662 KEKVGVETVRSHE
+662 KNNAGVEMVHSNEQRTF
-675 DKTYVNIVVHNRKQ
+675 VNIVVNNRKH
-689 IAEVIRN
+689 IAKVIRD
-696 LRMHFGFP
+696 LRMHYGFP
-704 RISRLAQPIAITE
+704 RIERLDAANPQME
-717 SAKVAS
+717 VSKVS

>member
-1 MHFIKALTVPIV
+1 
-13 ISAVKGCS
+13 
-21 MPGPMVSQAKQ
+21 MPGPQVSQARQ
-32 QLNAIIDAYLS
+32 QLKIIIDAYLS
-43 VSDVERVLVACDY
+43 ASDVERVLVACDY
-56 ADTAHDGVARK
+56 ADIAHDGITRK

-75 PIAVSCILAHMRLD
+75 PIAVSSILSHMRLD

-94 AALLHDVIEDTEFTK
+94 AALLHDVIEDTDFNKE
-109 QDITEKFG
+109 DITEKFG
-117 LTVAELVDGVTKLSQ
+117 RTVAELVDGVTKLSH

-165 YHNMTTLGAL
+165 YHNMTTLGSL
-175 RPDKRA
+175 RPDKRR
-181 RIAQETFEI
+181 RIAQETFDI
-190 FVPMARLVGMNEM
+190 FVPMARIVGMNEM

-218 MYNNVQE
+218 MFNNVQE
-225 ALLQT
+225 ALFQT
-230 KPKRCEYQTKWEN
+230 KPKRCEYQSIWEK
-243 NLTTLLEQHQITG
+243 NLTQLLQQHQIAG

-273 NDIDLQELTH
+273 NDINLQELTH

-304 KESFKVLSYADHIR
+304 RENFQILHYEDHIR
-318 RPLPGGNQSLMLRLK
+318 RPLPGGNQSLMMRLK

-388 TFSELL
+388 TFSDLL

-405 TPHGHLH
+405 TPHGNLH

-438 KINGETKPLS
+438 KVNGETKPLS
-448 TPLLSGQVI
+448 TPLISGQVI

-489 DQDQDEQRLV
+489 DQDIEEQQLV

-513 SVSDL
+513 SVKDL
-518 SLADWENLLNWRH
+518 TEADWVDILQWRH
-531 LNDKEQ
+531 IESKAQ
-537 LFEQIAVGDLLPQL
+537 LFEQVAVGDLLPQL

-557 SQDTIQTSNN
+557 AQDQSLETQ
-567 SSRLILGTDGIDVKY
+567 SSTRLIQGTEGVDVKY

-612 LLHEQQQHPENIM
+612 LLHEQHQHPENIM
-625 PLQWTTEDSEDISFT
+625 PLHWTSEDADDISFT
-640 AYLCLNML
+640 AYLSIDMVM
-648 LNDEQI
+648 NDEQI
-654 SELIYLCR
+654 SELIYQCR
-662 KEKVGVETVRSHE
+662 KEKTGVEMVHNHE
-675 DKTYVNIVVHNRKQ
+675 GKTYVNIVVHNRKQ
-689 IAEVIRN
+689 IAQIIRD

-704 RISRLAQPIAITE
+704 RITRLAQPINITE
-717 SAKVAS
+717 ASKAS

>member
-1 MHFIKALTVPIV
+1 
-13 ISAVKGCS
+13 
-21 MPGPMVSQAKQ
+21 MPGEEVSQAKQ
-32 QLNAIIDAYLS
+32 QLKLIIDPYLS
-43 VSDVERVLVACDY
+43 VSEVEKVLAACDF
-56 ADTAHDGVARK
+56 ADLAHTGITRK

-75 PIAVSCILAHMRLD
+75 PIAVSCILANMRLD

-94 AALLHDVIEDTEFTK
+94 AALLHDVIEDTQYTK
-109 QDITEKFG
+109 EDIIDKFG

-181 RIAQETFEI
+181 RIAQETFDI

-203 ADNLEHLCYQNLDLD
+203 GDNLENLCYQNLDLD
-218 MYNNVQE
+218 MFDNVQN

-230 KPKRCEYQTKWEN
+230 KPERCKYQSIWEQ
-243 NLTTLLEQHQITG
+243 NLAELLHNYHIQG

-273 NDIDLQELTH
+273 NEMDLQELTH
-283 SHAFEII
+283 SHAFEIV
-290 LQSIADCDRLAEIL
+290 LQSIADCDRLEEALRENFQVIQ
-304 KESFKVLSYADHIR
+304 YQDHIR
-318 RPLPGGNQSLMLRLK
+318 RPLPGGNQSLLIKLK

-363 QACRSAIQASM
+363 QTCRSAIQASM
-374 QNLNVLVDGECAKT
+374 QNLNTLIDGECAKT
-388 TFSELL
+388 TFNDLL

-405 TPHGHLH
+405 TPHGQLH
-412 ELPQGATAVDFAYSA
+412 ELPQGATVVDFAYSA

-438 KINGETKPLS
+438 KVDGEIKPLS
-448 TPLLSGQVI
+448 TPLVSGQVI

-476 TQKARRALQNILR
+476 TQKARRALQHVLK
-489 DQDQDEQRLV
+489 DQDIEEQRLV
-499 GQQALN
+499 GAQALS

-513 SVSDL
+513 SINDL
-518 SLADWENLLNWRH
+518 SEADWLDLLQWRH
-531 LNDKEQ
+531 IDNKNT

-557 SQDTIQTSNN
+557 AHDKHPQVEN
-567 SSRLILGTDGIDVKY
+567 SDRLIQSTEGVDVKY
-582 AHCCNPVLGDP
+582 AHCCNPILGDP

-598 SRRGLIVHRARCHN
+598 TRRGLIVHRIRCHN
-612 LLHEQQQHPENIM
+612 LLHEQHLHPENIM
-625 PLQWTTEDSEDISFT
+625 PLQWKADDVDDVRFT
-640 AYLCLNML
+640 AYLAIYMAM
-648 LNDEQI
+648 NDEQV
-654 SELIYLCR
+654 SDLIYQCR
-662 KEKVGVETVRSHE
+662 KNNAGVEMVHSNEQRTF
-675 DKTYVNIVVHNRKQ
+675 VNIVVNNRKH
-689 IAEVIRN
+689 IAKVIRD
-696 LRMHFGFP
+696 LRMHYGFP
-704 RISRLAQPIAITE
+704 RIERLDAPAPQMEI
-717 SAKVAS
+717 SKVS

>member
-1 MHFIKALTVPIV
+1 
-13 ISAVKGCS
+13 
-21 MPGPMVSQAKQ
+21 MPGPQVSQARQ
-32 QLNAIIDAYLS
+32 QLKIIIDAYLDA
-43 VSDVERVLVACDY
+43 SDVERVLAACDY
-56 ADTAHDGVARK
+56 ADLAHDGVTRK

-75 PIAVSCILAHMRLD
+75 PIAVSSILSHMRLD

-94 AALLHDVIEDTEFTK
+94 AALLHDVIEDTEFNK
-109 QDITEKFG
+109 DDIAEKFG
-117 LTVAELVDGVTKLSQ
+117 RTVAELVDGVTKLSH

-165 YHNMTTLGAL
+165 YHNMTTLGSL
-175 RPDKRA
+175 RPDKRM
-181 RIAQETFEI
+181 RIAQETSDI
-190 FVPMARLVGMNEM
+190 FVPMARIVGMNEM

-218 MYNNVQE
+218 MFNNVQE

-230 KPKRCEYQTKWEN
+230 KPKRCEYQSLWEK
-243 NLTTLLEQHQITG
+243 NLTELLQQHQISG

-304 KESFKVLSYADHIR
+304 RENFQILHYEDHIR
-318 RPLPGGNQSLMLRLK
+318 RPLPGGNQSLMMRLK

-356 VLGENAP
+356 ILGENAP

-374 QNLNVLVDGECAKT
+374 QNLNVLIDGACAKT
-388 TFSELL
+388 TFSDLL

-412 ELPQGATAVDFAYSA
+412 ELPQGATVVDFAYSA

-438 KINGETKPLS
+438 KINGEIKPLS
-448 TPLLSGQVI
+448 TPLISGQVI

-476 TQKARRALQNILR
+476 TQKARRAIQNILR
-489 DQDQDEQRLV
+489 DQDIEEQQLV

-513 SVSDL
+513 SITDL
-518 SLADWENLLNWRH
+518 TDADWLDILQWRH
-531 LNDKEQ
+531 IESQEQ

-557 SQDTIQTSNN
+557 GQGQNIDPQAST
-567 SSRLILGTDGIDVKY
+567 RLIQGTEGVDVKY

-612 LLHEQQQHPENIM
+612 LLHEQHLHPENIM
-625 PLQWTTEDSEDISFT
+625 PLHWTSDDANDISFT
-640 AYLCLNML
+640 AYLSVDMVM
-648 LNDEQI
+648 NDEQI
-654 SELIYLCR
+654 SDLIYQCR
-662 KEKVGVETVRSHE
+662 KEKTGVEMVHSHE
-675 DKTYVNIVVHNRKQ
+675 GKTYVNIVVHNRKQ
-689 IAEVIRN
+689 IAQIIRD

-704 RISRLAQPIAITE
+704 RITRLAQPINISE
-717 SAKVAS
+717 ASKAS

>member
-1 MHFIKALTVPIV
+1 
-13 ISAVKGCS
+13 
-21 MPGPMVSQAKQ
+21 MPGPQVSQARQ
-32 QLNAIIDAYLS
+32 QLKIIIDAYLS
-43 VSDVERVLVACDY
+43 VSEVERVLMACDY
-56 ADTAHDGVARK
+56 ADIAHDGVTRK

-75 PIAVSCILAHMRLD
+75 PIAVSSILSHMRLD

-94 AALLHDVIEDTEFTK
+94 AALLHDVIEDTEFNK
-109 QDITEKFG
+109 DDISKNFG
-117 LTVAELVDGVTKLSQ
+117 HTVAELVDGVTKLSH

-165 YHNMTTLGAL
+165 YHNMTTLGSL
-175 RPDKRA
+175 RPDKRR
-181 RIAQETFEI
+181 RIAQETFDI
-190 FVPMARLVGMNEM
+190 FVPMARIVGMNEM

-218 MYNNVQE
+218 MYNNIQE

-230 KPKRCEYQTKWEN
+230 KPKRCDYQSLWEK
-243 NLTTLLEQHQITG
+243 NLTDLLQQHQISG

-264 IELLRHFVK
+264 IELLCHFVK
-273 NDIDLQELTH
+273 NDINLQELTH

-290 LQSIADCDRLAEIL
+290 LHSIADCDRLAEIL
-304 KESFKVLSYADHIR
+304 RENFQILHYEDHIR
-318 RPLPGGNQSLMLRLK
+318 RPLPGGNQSLMMRLK

-339 SLTIQTELMRK
+339 SLTLQTELMRK

-374 QNLNVLVDGECAKT
+374 QNLNVLIDGACAKT
-388 TFSELL
+388 TFSDLL

-448 TPLLSGQVI
+448 TPLVSGQVI

-471 LSFIN
+471 LSFVN

-489 DQDQDEQRLV
+489 EQDIEEQQLV

-513 SVSDL
+513 SSKDL
-518 SLADWENLLNWRH
+518 TEADWIDILQWRH
-531 LNDKEQ
+531 VETKEQ

-557 SQDTIQTSNN
+557 AHDQNIEIQFST
-567 SSRLILGTDGIDVKY
+567 RLIQGTEGVDVKY

-612 LLHEQQQHPENIM
+612 LLHEQHLHPENIM
-625 PLQWTTEDSEDISFT
+625 PLQWSSEDIEDISFN
-640 AYLCLNML
+640 AYLSIDLSM
-648 LNDEQI
+648 NDEQI
-654 SELIYLCR
+654 SDLIYQCR
-662 KEKVGVETVRSHE
+662 KEKTGVEMVHNH
-675 DKTYVNIVVHNRKQ
+675 DGKTYVNIVVHNRKQ
-689 IAEVIRN
+689 IAQIIRD

-704 RISRLAQPIAITE
+704 RIARLGQPINISET
-717 SAKVAS
+717 SKAS

>member
-1 MHFIKALTVPIV
+1 
-13 ISAVKGCS
+13 

-32 QLNAIIDAYLS
+32 QLNVIIDAYLS
-43 VSDVERVLVACDY
+43 GSDVERVLEACDY
-56 ADTAHDGVARK
+56 ADIAHDGITRK

-117 LTVAELVDGVTKLSQ
+117 LTVAELVDGVTKLSH

-243 NLTTLLEQHQITG
+243 NLTTLLEQHHISG

-290 LQSIADCDRLAEIL
+290 LQSIADCDRLADIL
-304 KESFKVLSYADHIR
+304 KESFKVLNYADHIR
-318 RPLPGGNQSLMLRLK
+318 RPLPGGNQSLMMRLK
-333 GEKTTL
+333 GEKTIL

-374 QNLNVLVDGECAKT
+374 QNLNVLVDGACAKT

-438 KINGETKPLS
+438 KIDGETKPLS

-518 SLADWENLLNWRH
+518 TLADWENVLNWRH

-551 VANHLF
+551 VANHLYA
-557 SQDTIQTSNN
+557 QDTIQTSN
-567 SSRLILGTDGIDVKY
+567 SARLILGTDGVDVKY

-598 SRRGLIVHRARCHN
+598 SRRGLIVHRSRCHN
-612 LLHEQQQHPENIM
+612 LLHEQHLHPENIM
-625 PLQWTTEDSEDISFT
+625 PLHWTTEDSEDISFT

-675 DKTYVNIVVHNRKQ
+675 EKTYVNIVVHNRKQ
-689 IAEVIRN
+689 IAEIIRN
-696 LRMHFGFP
+696 LRMYFGFP
-704 RISRLAQPIAITE
+704 RISRLAQPVAIAE
-717 SAKVAS
+717 PAKVAS

>member
-1 MHFIKALTVPIV
+1 
-13 ISAVKGCS
+13 

-32 QLNAIIDAYLS
+32 QLNVIIDAYLS
-43 VSDVERVLVACDY
+43 VSDVERVLEACDY
-56 ADTAHDGVARK
+56 ADIAHDGITRK

-117 LTVAELVDGVTKLSQ
+117 LTVAELVDGVTKLSH

-243 NLTTLLEQHQITG
+243 NLTTLLEQHHISG

-290 LQSIADCDRLAEIL
+290 LQSIADCDRLADIL
-304 KESFKVLSYADHIR
+304 KESFKVLNYADHIR
-318 RPLPGGNQSLMLRLK
+318 RPLPGGNQSLMMRLK
-333 GEKTTL
+333 GEKTIL

-374 QNLNVLVDGECAKT
+374 QNLNVLVDGACAKT

-448 TPLLSGQVI
+448 TPLLSGQVV

-518 SLADWENLLNWRH
+518 TLADWENVLNWRH

-551 VANHLF
+551 VANHLYA
-557 SQDTIQTSNN
+557 QDTIQTSN
-567 SSRLILGTDGIDVKY
+567 SARLILGTDGVDVKY

-598 SRRGLIVHRARCHN
+598 SRRGLIVHRSRCHN
-612 LLHEQQQHPENIM
+612 LLHEQHLHPENIM
-625 PLQWTTEDSEDISFT
+625 PLHWTTEDSEDISFT

-675 DKTYVNIVVHNRKQ
+675 EKTYVNIVVHNRKQ
-689 IAEVIRN
+689 IAEIIRN

-704 RISRLAQPIAITE
+704 RISRLAQPVAINE
-717 SAKVAS
+717 PAKVAS

>member
-1 MHFIKALTVPIV
+1 
-13 ISAVKGCS
+13 
-21 MPGPMVSQAKQ
+21 MPGEEVSQAKQ
-32 QLNAIIDAYLS
+32 QLKLIIDPYLS
-43 VSDVERVLVACDY
+43 VSEVEKVLAACDF
-56 ADTAHDGVARK
+56 ADLAHTGITRK

-75 PIAVSCILAHMRLD
+75 PIAVSCILANMRLD

-94 AALLHDVIEDTEFTK
+94 AALLHDVIEDTQYTK
-109 QDITEKFG
+109 EDITEKFG

-181 RIAQETFEI
+181 RIAQETLDI

-203 ADNLEHLCYQNLDLD
+203 GDNLENLCYQNLDLD
-218 MYNNVQE
+218 MFDNVQN
-225 ALLQT
+225 ALRLT
-230 KPKRCEYQTKWEN
+230 KPERCKYQSIWEQ
-243 NLTTLLEQHQITG
+243 NLAELLHNYHIQG

-273 NDIDLQELTH
+273 NEMDLQELTH
-283 SHAFEII
+283 SHAFEIV
-290 LQSIADCDRLAEIL
+290 LQTIADCDRLVDALRENFQVIQ
-304 KESFKVLSYADHIR
+304 YQDHIR
-318 RPLPGGNQSLMLRLK
+318 RPLPGGNQSLLIKLK

-363 QACRSAIQASM
+363 QTCRSAIQASM
-374 QNLNVLVDGECAKT
+374 QNLNTLIDGECAKT
-388 TFSELL
+388 TFNDLL

-405 TPHGHLH
+405 TPHGQLH
-412 ELPQGATAVDFAYSA
+412 ELPQGATVVDFAYSA

-438 KINGETKPLS
+438 KVDGEIKPLS
-448 TPLLSGQVI
+448 TPLVSGQVI
-457 EIITDVLATPNPDW
+457 EVITDVLATPNPDW

-476 TQKARRALQNILR
+476 TQKARRALQHVLK
-489 DQDQDEQRLV
+489 DQDIEEQRLV
-499 GQQALN
+499 GAQALS

-513 SVSDL
+513 SINDL
-518 SLADWENLLNWRH
+518 SEADWLDLLQWRH
-531 LNDKEQ
+531 IDNKNT

-557 SQDTIQTSNN
+557 AHDKHPQVEN
-567 SSRLILGTDGIDVKY
+567 SDRLIQSTEGIDVKY

-598 SRRGLIVHRARCHN
+598 TRRGLIVHRIRCHN
-612 LLHEQQQHPENIM
+612 LLHEQHLHPENIM
-625 PLQWTTEDSEDISFT
+625 PLQWKADDVDDVRFT
-640 AYLCLNML
+640 AYLAIDRAM
-648 LNDEQI
+648 NDEQV
-654 SELIYLCR
+654 SDLIYQCR
-662 KEKVGVETVRSHE
+662 KNNAGVEMVHSNEQRTF
-675 DKTYVNIVVHNRKQ
+675 VNIVVNNRKH
-689 IAEVIRN
+689 IAKVIRD
-696 LRMHFGFP
+696 LRMHYGFP
-704 RISRLAQPIAITE
+704 RIERLDAPNPQME
-717 SAKVAS
+717 VSKVS

>member
-1 MHFIKALTVPIV
+1 
-13 ISAVKGCS
+13 

-32 QLNAIIDAYLS
+32 QLNVIIDAYLS
-43 VSDVERVLVACDY
+43 VSDVERVLEACDY
-56 ADTAHDGVARK
+56 ADIAHDGITRK

-117 LTVAELVDGVTKLSQ
+117 LTVAELVDGVTKLSH

-243 NLTTLLEQHQITG
+243 NLTTLLEQHHISG

-290 LQSIADCDRLAEIL
+290 LQSIADCDRLADIL
-304 KESFKVLSYADHIR
+304 KESFKVLNYADHIR
-318 RPLPGGNQSLMLRLK
+318 RPLPGGNQSLMMRLK
-333 GEKTTL
+333 GEKTIL

-374 QNLNVLVDGECAKT
+374 QNLNVLVDGACAKT

-438 KINGETKPLS
+438 KIDGETKPLS

-518 SLADWENLLNWRH
+518 TLADWENVLNWRH

-551 VANHLF
+551 VANHLYA
-557 SQDTIQTSNN
+557 QDTIQTSN
-567 SSRLILGTDGIDVKY
+567 SARLILGTDGVDVKY

-598 SRRGLIVHRARCHN
+598 SRRGLIVHRSRCHN
-612 LLHEQQQHPENIM
+612 LLHEQHLHPENIM
-625 PLQWTTEDSEDISFT
+625 PLHWTTEDSEDISFT

-675 DKTYVNIVVHNRKQ
+675 EKTYVNIVVHNRKQ
-689 IAEVIRN
+689 IAEIIRN

-704 RISRLAQPIAITE
+704 RISRLAQPVAITE
-717 SAKVAS
+717 TAQVAS

>member
-1 MHFIKALTVPIV
+1 
-13 ISAVKGCS
+13 
-21 MPGPMVSQAKQ
+21 MPGEEVSQAKQ
-32 QLNAIIDAYLS
+32 QLKLIIDPYLS
-43 VSDVERVLVACDY
+43 VSEVEKVLAACDF
-56 ADTAHDGVARK
+56 ADLAHTGITRK

-75 PIAVSCILAHMRLD
+75 PIAVSCILANMRLD

-94 AALLHDVIEDTEFTK
+94 AALLHDVIEDTQYTK
-109 QDITEKFG
+109 EDITEKFG

-181 RIAQETFEI
+181 RIAQETLDI

-203 ADNLEHLCYQNLDLD
+203 GDNLENLCYQNLDLD
-218 MYNNVQE
+218 MFDNVQN
-225 ALLQT
+225 ALRLT
-230 KPKRCEYQTKWEN
+230 KPERCKYQSIWEQ
-243 NLTTLLEQHQITG
+243 NLAELLHNYHIQG

-273 NDIDLQELTH
+273 NEMDLQELTH
-283 SHAFEII
+283 SHAFEIV
-290 LQSIADCDRLAEIL
+290 LQSIADCDRLVDALRENFQVIQY
-304 KESFKVLSYADHIR
+304 KDHIR
-318 RPLPGGNQSLMLRLK
+318 RPLPGGNQSLLIKLK

-363 QACRSAIQASM
+363 QTCRSAIQASM
-374 QNLNVLVDGECAKT
+374 QNLNTLIDGECAKT
-388 TFSELL
+388 TFNDLL

-405 TPHGHLH
+405 TPHGQLH
-412 ELPQGATAVDFAYSA
+412 ELPQGATVVDFAYSA

-438 KINGETKPLS
+438 KVDGEIKPLS
-448 TPLLSGQVI
+448 TPLISGQVI
-457 EIITDVLATPNPDW
+457 EVITDVLATPNPDW

-476 TQKARRALQNILR
+476 TQKARRALQHVLK
-489 DQDQDEQRLV
+489 DQDIEEQRLV
-499 GQQALN
+499 GAQALS

-513 SVSDL
+513 SINDL
-518 SLADWENLLNWRH
+518 SEADWLDLLQWRH
-531 LNDKEQ
+531 IDNKNT

-557 SQDTIQTSNN
+557 AHDKHPQVEN
-567 SSRLILGTDGIDVKY
+567 SDRLIQSTEGIDVKY

-598 SRRGLIVHRARCHN
+598 TRRGLIVHRIRCHN
-612 LLHEQQQHPENIM
+612 LLHEQHLHPENIM
-625 PLQWTTEDSEDISFT
+625 PLQWKADDVDDVRFT
-640 AYLCLNML
+640 AYLAIEMAM
-648 LNDEQI
+648 NDEQV
-654 SELIYLCR
+654 SDLIYQCR
-662 KEKVGVETVRSHE
+662 KNNAGVEMVHSNEQRTF
-675 DKTYVNIVVHNRKQ
+675 VNIVVNNRKH
-689 IAEVIRN
+689 IAKVIRD
-696 LRMHFGFP
+696 LRMHYGFP
-704 RISRLAQPIAITE
+704 RIERLDAPNPQMEI
-717 SAKVAS
+717 SKVS

>member
-1 MHFIKALTVPIV
+1 
-13 ISAVKGCS
+13 
-21 MPGPMVSQAKQ
+21 MPGPQVSQARQ
-32 QLNAIIDAYLS
+32 QLKIIIDAYLDA
-43 VSDVERVLVACDY
+43 SDVERVLVACDY
-56 ADTAHDGVARK
+56 ADQAHDGVTRK

-75 PIAVSCILAHMRLD
+75 PIAVSSILSHMRLD
-89 AETLM
+89 TETLM
-94 AALLHDVIEDTEFTK
+94 AALLHDVIEDTEFSK
-109 QDITEKFG
+109 EDITEKFG
-117 LTVAELVDGVTKLSQ
+117 RTVAELVDGVTKLSH
-132 SSDKEYNKAASF
+132 SSDKAYNKAASF

-165 YHNMTTLGAL
+165 YHNMTTLESL

-181 RIAQETFEI
+181 RIAQETFDI
-190 FVPMARLVGMNEM
+190 FVPMARIVGMNEM

-218 MYNNVQE
+218 MYNGVQQ

-230 KPKRCEYQTKWEN
+230 KPKRCQYQSLWEK
-243 NLTTLLEQHQITG
+243 NLTDLLQQHEISG

-273 NDIDLQELTH
+273 NDINLQELTH

-290 LQSIADCDRLAEIL
+290 LHSIADCDRLAEIL
-304 KESFKVLSYADHIR
+304 RENFQILHYEDHIR
-318 RPLPGGNQSLMLRLK
+318 RPLPGGNQSLMMRLK

-374 QNLNVLVDGECAKT
+374 QNLNVLVDGACAKT

-405 TPHGHLH
+405 TPHGQLH
-412 ELPQGATAVDFAYSA
+412 ELPQGATAVDFAYAA

-438 KINGETKPLS
+438 KINGASKPLS
-448 TPLLSGQVI
+448 TPLTSGQVV

-471 LSFIN
+471 LSFVN

-489 DQDQDEQRLV
+489 DQDLEEQQLV
-499 GQQALN
+499 GQQALS

-513 SVSDL
+513 SLKDL
-518 SLADWENLLNWRH
+518 TDADWIDILHWRH
-531 LNDKEQ
+531 IDSKER
-537 LFEQIAVGDLLPQL
+537 LFEQVAVGDLLPQL
-551 VANHLF
+551 IANHLYAQHE
-557 SQDTIQTSNN
+557 SVDTVYST
-567 SSRLILGTDGIDVKY
+567 RLIQGTEGVDVKY

-612 LLHEQQQHPENIM
+612 LLHEQHLHPENIM
-625 PLQWTTEDSEDISFT
+625 PLHWSAEDIDDVSFT
-640 AYLCLNML
+640 AYLSIDMIM
-648 LNDEQI
+648 NDEQI
-654 SELIYLCR
+654 SELIYQCR
-662 KEKVGVETVRSHE
+662 KAKTGVESVHSDN
-675 DKTYVNIVVHNRKQ
+675 DKTYVNIVVHNRQQ
-689 IAEVIRN
+689 IAQIIRD
-696 LRMHFGFP
+696 LRMYFGFP
-704 RISRLAQPIAITE
+704 RISRLAQPVHISE
-717 SAKVAS
+717 ASKAS

>member
-1 MHFIKALTVPIV
+1 
-13 ISAVKGCS
+13 
-21 MPGPMVSQAKQ
+21 MPGPQVSQARQ
-32 QLNAIIDAYLS
+32 QLKIIIDAYLDA
-43 VSDVERVLVACDY
+43 SDVERVLAACDY
-56 ADTAHDGVARK
+56 ADLAHDGVTRK

-75 PIAVSCILAHMRLD
+75 PNAVSSILSHMRLD

-94 AALLHDVIEDTEFTK
+94 AALLHDVIEDTEFNK
-109 QDITEKFG
+109 DDIAEKFG
-117 LTVAELVDGVTKLSQ
+117 RTVAELVDGVTKLSH

-165 YHNMTTLGAL
+165 YHNMTTLGSL
-175 RPDKRA
+175 RPDKRM
-181 RIAQETFEI
+181 RIAQETSDI
-190 FVPMARLVGMNEM
+190 FVPMARIVGMNEM

-218 MYNNVQE
+218 MFNNVQE

-230 KPKRCEYQTKWEN
+230 KPKRCEYQSLWEK
-243 NLTTLLEQHQITG
+243 NLTELLQQHQISG

-304 KESFKVLSYADHIR
+304 RENFQILHYEDHIR
-318 RPLPGGNQSLMLRLK
+318 RPLPGGNQSLMMRLK

-356 VLGENAP
+356 ILGENAP

-374 QNLNVLVDGECAKT
+374 QNLNVLIDGACAKT
-388 TFSELL
+388 TFSDLL

-412 ELPQGATAVDFAYSA
+412 ELPQGATVVDFAYSA

-438 KINGETKPLS
+438 KINGEIKPLS
-448 TPLLSGQVI
+448 TPLISGQVI

-476 TQKARRALQNILR
+476 TQKARRAIQNILR
-489 DQDQDEQRLV
+489 DQDIEEQQLV

-513 SVSDL
+513 SITDL
-518 SLADWENLLNWRH
+518 TDADWLDILQWRH
-531 LNDKEQ
+531 IESQEQ

-557 SQDTIQTSNN
+557 AQGQNIDPQAST
-567 SSRLILGTDGIDVKY
+567 RLIQGTEGVDVKY

-612 LLHEQQQHPENIM
+612 LLHEQHLHPENIM
-625 PLQWTTEDSEDISFT
+625 PLHWTSDDANDISFT
-640 AYLCLNML
+640 AYLSVDMVM
-648 LNDEQI
+648 NDEQI
-654 SELIYLCR
+654 SDLIYQCR
-662 KEKVGVETVRSHE
+662 KEKTGVEMVHSHE
-675 DKTYVNIVVHNRKQ
+675 GKTYVNIVVHNRKQ
-689 IAEVIRN
+689 IAQIIRD

-704 RISRLAQPIAITE
+704 RITRLAQPINISE
-717 SAKVAS
+717 ASKAS